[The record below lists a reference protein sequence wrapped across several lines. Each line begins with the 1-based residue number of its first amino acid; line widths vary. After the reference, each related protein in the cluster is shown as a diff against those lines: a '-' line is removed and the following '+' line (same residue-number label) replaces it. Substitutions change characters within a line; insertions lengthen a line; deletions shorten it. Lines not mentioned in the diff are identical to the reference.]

1 MKFAAATLLIG
12 SASAACPTLTVG
24 WFKDENCT
32 EAMDAA
38 PTEGADFDA
47 AGAVETAWNAALT
60 TCTVTGETSAS
71 VVCNDVG
78 YTAATYTDKN
88 CSEGEEVPEGAVYTN
103 FTTLAAAGCTAGT
116 AADTYFSWTITGS
129 KALYAGAAAAL
140 AMVASQ
146 F

>member
-12 SASAACPTLTVG
+12 SASAACPSLTVG
-24 WFKDENCT
+24 WFKDANCT
-32 EAMDAA
+32 EAIETA
-38 PTEGADFDA
+38 PTSGTDFDA
-47 AGAVETAWNAALT
+47 AKTVEDAWNTALD
-60 TCTVTGETSAS
+60 TCVVAGETSAG

-78 YTAATYTDKN
+78 FTGATYTDKN

-103 FTTLAAAGCTAGT
+103 FTTIASVGCIAGT
-116 AADTYFSWTITGS
+116 AADTYFTWTITGS
-129 KALYAGAAAAL
+129 KALYAGAAATL